1 MIKRSEKLPSTKR
14 MIIQRFVPLPAT
26 SLASS
31 LNIICMRWNEIDSG
45 IEVYDDRRNV
55 VGISKAAAKQVSL
68 QLSNFKQL
76 INKLLLN
83 VSCTGDRFLTC
94 TLIVAVSI
102 NVDVYILL
110 LLSQKSDFD

>member
-55 VGISKAAAKQVSL
+55 VGISKVAAKQISVSRL
-68 QLSNFKQL
+68 EPEIQERTTQSVLHYNRGL
-76 INKLLLN
+76 
-83 VSCTGDRFLTC
+83 
-94 TLIVAVSI
+94 
-102 NVDVYILL
+102 
-110 LLSQKSDFD
+110 